1 MEGII
6 QLALGLLAQV
16 VPQLGGANA
25 VLITQI
31 VNGLI
36 ALVPLLIKEYKDA
49 IPFVQNVITLLKSS
63 NQITPEQLIALDVLE
78 TQIDAAFEAAAAAA
92 LAEDAAATTTKA

>member
-92 LAEDAAATTTKA
+92 LAEDTAASTKT

>member
-92 LAEDAAATTTKA
+92 LAEDAAATTTKS